1 MDGRATDSS
10 IEGGRDDLGV
20 GEFVGSGLVG
30 EYVGHGDSGAGVGD
44 AGLVGKCVGRDAGA
58 GVG

>member
-30 EYVGHGDSGAGVGD
+30 EYVGHGDSGAGVG
-44 AGLVGKCVGRDAGA
+44 
-58 GVG
+58 